1 MTTLTGQN
9 RNAFTLTE
17 FIGVLAILVILACL
31 VLPRITK
38 RVNPAG
44 RVAAV
49 QDARVADTLI
59 ALQSLKTAA
68 QARSARFGTL
78 GPTTGSESGDPYDTL
93 LLRETF
99 LDRPFTSK
107 VGPRSRVRILNGSGL
122 AATARVL
129 DAPGAYDLD
138 GDGSNDIVRER
149 YVVEVMLFGV
159 TDADAKALNDHLDG
173 PALGADAQGNDL
185 RGQVVWNG
193 SPPDALR
200 EVHIY
205 VARGR

>member
-1 MTTLTGQN
+1 VTTETGKT

-17 FIGVLAILVILACL
+17 IIGVLAILVILACL
-31 VLPRITK
+31 ILPRIAK
-38 RVNPAG
+38 RVNHAG
-44 RVAAV
+44 RVGAV
-49 QDARVADTLI
+49 QDARVADTLF
-59 ALQSLKTAA
+59 ALQSLKAAA
-68 QARSARFGTL
+68 QARYGQFGTL
-78 GPTTGSESGDPYDTL
+78 GPAAGSESGDPYDTL

-99 LDRPFTSK
+99 LDRPFTAQ
-107 VGPRSRVRILNGSGL
+107 VGTRSRVRLLNVSGL
-122 AATARVL
+122 AATARVN

-138 GDGSNDIVRER
+138 GDGRNDIVRER
-149 YVVEVMLFGV
+149 YVVEAVIFGV

-185 RGQVVWNG
+185 RGLVVWNG

-200 EVHIY
+200 EVHIH